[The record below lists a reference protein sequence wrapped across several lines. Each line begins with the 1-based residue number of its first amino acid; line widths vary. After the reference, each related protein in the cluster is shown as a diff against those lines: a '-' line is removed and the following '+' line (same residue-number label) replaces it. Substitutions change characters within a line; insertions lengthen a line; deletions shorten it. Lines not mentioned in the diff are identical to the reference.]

1 MIASSDR
8 GVPALTRFGDEAR
21 ASRCPPVR
29 QPRRCCLGTMR
40 GIVWGAKAKPPVF
53 PHRPRRLC
61 CKRADACCRAR
72 LTMTVLLP
80 PVFFVIFIALVLAV
94 FLEAARG

>member
-29 QPRRCCLGTMR
+29 QPRRCCLGTTR
-40 GIVWGAKAKPPVF
+40 GIVWGAKAEPPVSLIVPGGF
-53 PHRPRRLC
+53 
-61 CKRADACCRAR
+61 A
-72 LTMTVLLP
+72 VN
-80 PVFFVIFIALVLAV
+80 ALMHV
-94 FLEAARG
+94 AARD